1 MFLQK
6 KGLSCLGEYGGP
18 VFPYVALGGV
28 GDDNYENATALIIT
42 LMVQNHLNEDDN
54 LDAIEWEK
62 KFVFFFFLSFYD
74 IGYDS
79 VNQENILNSRYS

>member
-28 GDDNYENATALIIT
+28 VDDNYANASALIIT
-42 LMVQNHLNEDDN
+42 LMVQNHLNEEDN
-54 LDAIEWEK
+54 LDAMEWEK
-62 KFVFFFFLSFYD
+62 KFVLF
-74 IGYDS
+74 
-79 VNQENILNSRYS
+79 VNKIVISYLYNFHFIS

>member
-28 GDDNYENATALIIT
+28 GDENYANATALIIT
-42 LMVQNHLNEDDN
+42 FMVQNHLNEEDN

-62 KFVFFFFLSFYD
+62 RFVFFYDFFLS
-74 IGYDS
+74 I
-79 VNQENILNSRYS
+79 R